1 MNWFDALNIGI
12 GLSIGISWFF
22 TRNWVLNNVL
32 GLLMAITFLK
42 TVKLNKLIPGLVLLG
57 LLFFYDIFWVF
68 LSTHFTSGGKSV
80 MVEVATSFDA
90 PIKILM
96 PHLSITDYPNTN
108 CSLLGLGDIVIPG
121 VYIGFLVRF
130 G

>member
-1 MNWFDALNIGI
+1 MAL
-12 GLSIGISWFF
+12 
-22 TRNWVLNNVL
+22 
-32 GLLMAITFLK
+32 TFLK
-42 TVKLNKLIPGLVLLG
+42 TVRLNTLLPGLVLLG

-68 LSTHFTSGGKSV
+68 LSVHFTSGGKSV

-96 PHLSITDYPNTN
+96 PHLTMDYPNTN

-130 G
+130 GRYMTGDDTEPGDKTEAPPK